1 MKIKNFLDSIMPPSN
16 WHLTVVVTLGVFFGL
31 GFLVFHIG
39 NGTSYFSDN
48 PSTCINCHVMTAQYV
63 TWARS
68 SHARVA
74 TCNDCHVPHNN
85 IVNTY
90 LFKAQDGLRHST
102 IFTMRAEPEVIR
114 IKEAGINVVE
124 KNCIRCHQHQVFKT
138 TIRHAVTL
146 DERTNKNGRFCWDC
160 HRETPHGRVTSL
172 SSFPYART
180 PKLGKVMP
188 EWLRKFTEEENKK

>member
-1 MKIKNFLDSIMPPSN
+1 MKIRNFFDSIMPPRN
-16 WHLTVVVTLGVFFGL
+16 WHLTVVVTLGIFFGL

-39 NGTSYFSDN
+39 NGTSYLSDN
-48 PSTCINCHVMTAQYV
+48 PATCINCHVMTAQYV

-74 TCNDCHVPHNN
+74 SCNDCHVPHNN

-124 KNCIRCHQHQVFKT
+124 ENCIRCHQHQVFKT
-138 TIRHAVTL
+138 KIRHAVTL
-146 DERTNKNGRFCWDC
+146 DERTNNNGRFCWDC